1 MWHCVQIRL
10 FWSFFF
16 FALKASSSLIFSSHF
31 KMYSVNARLPSF
43 IFGVFSFRDTKK
55 KFKVLSIVRIY
66 PDCQKMQIQVNLT
79 SYFQIT
85 ISLENL
91 SNCNIHKLKKCKS
104 KSIWRV
110 ISKMQLHLKI
120 SSKYLNTNILPFTKY
135 ILVDVIFGPKTTV
148 WCWQLLSRWSRWAF
162 LAADQKFS
170 FRLLFIRW
178 CCSRCDFS
186 SPQLFSA
193 CDCSSSSM

>member
-55 KFKVLSIVRIY
+55 KFKVLSLVRSIR
-66 PDCQKMQIQVNLT
+66 IA
-79 SYFQIT
+79 
-85 ISLENL
+85 
-91 SNCNIHKLKKCKS
+91 KKCKS

-110 ISKMQLHLKI
+110 ISKLQFHLKN
-120 SSKYLNTNILPFTKY
+120 SSNCIIHKLQNANLSQFDELFPKCNFSWKFRQNTWIQTSCHTQNTYCLMWFSVPKPLCDVDSCCPDGPF
-135 ILVDVIFGPKTTV
+135 
-148 WCWQLLSRWSRWAF
+148 
-162 LAADQKFS
+162 
-170 FRLLFIRW
+170 
-178 CCSRCDFS
+178 
-186 SPQLFSA
+186 
-193 CDCSSSSM
+193 